1 MIESIGSLI
10 AGIVGLYLA
19 FRKRKPEPFEPKLI
33 DVTLDLEAPE

>member
-1 MIESIGSLI
+1 MFKTIRFLI
-10 AGIVGLYLA
+10 AWIVDFYSA